1 MFQLGATGSEIM
13 TSVRDFFQLAFSELV
28 NLWFWPIIFI
38 GLMLFAC
45 IILFI
50 LIGTSYER
58 RILKSVNK
66 INNYFLSKPFITE
79 ENLVEFNLKMKKV
92 PRVLR
97 NAWQIY
103 MLNREDSPTTYI
115 NVTTCID
122 KPLRTS
128 SIEKNMNIFS
138 IITMFITFF
147 AFVAGLQFSKVVMNL
162 TNAADI
168 LISKAFSMHILYN
181 SS

>member
-45 IILFI
+45 VILFI

-66 INNYFLSKPFITE
+66 TLKHVLEKCFVHSLKLFLNVIT
-79 ENLVEFNLKMKKV
+79 
-92 PRVLR
+92 
-97 NAWQIY
+97 
-103 MLNREDSPTTYI
+103 
-115 NVTTCID
+115 
-122 KPLRTS
+122 
-128 SIEKNMNIFS
+128 KNC
-138 IITMFITFF
+138 
-147 AFVAGLQFSKVVMNL
+147 
-162 TNAADI
+162 
-168 LISKAFSMHILYN
+168 
-181 SS
+181 